1 MVKINYNLKV
11 RRKNMR
17 CTKFECD
24 MAKAFAGAFK
34 EIVEDNKRMKDALI
48 LFSHYLNGNFEWTIP
63 LDCNDDMVN
72 ELIKI
77 TTNEEGKQL
86 VSARELHEF
95 LGLQKRFSAWIEQY
109 IKEDNEY
116 MFINGED
123 FTSVLSS
130 TVVNNGAN
138 RELQDYAIT
147 ISMAKEISMVT
158 KNEKGKEARKYFIKM
173 EKKAKNPYSQ
183 LSKELQ
189 AIFVLDER
197 TQRLEEE
204 IKEVKNDLPLFNIDC
219 EQLQNAV
226 RRKGIELL
234 GGKNSSAYQDRS
246 TRTKVYLDIQS
257 TIKRNFGITS
267 YKALKRKQLDKAI
280 ELVNEYKLPII
291 LEDKIN
297 ELNNQ
302 ISF

>member
-1 MVKINYNLKV
+1 
-11 RRKNMR
+11 
-17 CTKFECD
+17 
-24 MAKAFAGAFK
+24 
-34 EIVEDNKRMKDALI
+34 
-48 LFSHYLNGNFEWTIP
+48 
-63 LDCNDDMVN
+63 MVN

-95 LGLQKRFSAWIEQY
+95 LESKQ
-109 IKEDNEY
+109 
-116 MFINGED
+116 D
-123 FTSVLSS
+123 FTTWIKARIDKYDFEEDVDFTLHKFMEGKTWKHDYVL
-130 TVVNNGAN
+130 TV
-138 RELQDYAIT
+138 ET
-147 ISMAKEISMVT
+147 AKELSMVE
-158 KNEKGKEARKYFIKM
+158 NNSKGKQARKYFIEM
-173 EKKAKNPYSQ
+173 ERKAKTPYKQ

-204 IKEVKNDLPLFNIDC
+204 IKEVKNDLPLFNIEC
-219 EQLQNAV
+219 EQLQNTV

-234 GGKNSSAYQDRS
+234 GGKNTRAYQDRS

-291 LEDKIN
+291 LEEKIN

>member
-1 MVKINYNLKV
+1 MNKLIPIEFKDQRVMTTKIIAECYECEERAIKQNYN
-11 RRKNMR
+11 NH
-17 CTKFECD
+17 
-24 MAKAFAGAFK
+24 K
-34 EIVEDNKRMKDALI
+34 ERFI
-48 LFSHYLNGNFEWTIP
+48 
-63 LDCNDDMVN
+63 
-72 ELIKI
+72 
-77 TTNEEGKQL
+77 EGK
-86 VSARELHEF
+86 HF
-95 LGLQKRFSAWIEQY
+95 YKLQ
-109 IKEDNEY
+109 
-116 MFINGED
+116 
-123 FTSVLSS
+123 
-130 TVVNNGAN
+130 
-138 RELQDYAIT
+138 
-147 ISMAKEISMVT
+147 
-158 KNEKGKEARKYFIKM
+158 GKELKEFKREADNIDL
-173 EKKAKNPYSQ
+173 AKNINTLYLWTDKGLLRHAKILNNDKAWEVYEELEDTYFKVKESQNNYPQ

-197 TQRLEEE
+197 TQKIEKDIKGLEQNIEE
-204 IKEVKNDLPLFNIDC
+204 IKNDVPLFNIEC

-226 RRKGIELL
+226 RRKGTKLL
-234 GGKNSSAYQDRS
+234 GGKNSRAYQDRS